1 MPLQTWFN
9 PLMLKAFTSAS
20 LALAVLV
27 AQAVPAATAEEKKKS
42 DTASGGASVI
52 VVKATNACFSDMV
65 RVTGFLVPRRE
76 AVVAV
81 EQEGFRV
88 TEVLVRDGDQVT
100 ENQEL
105 VRLGGPA
112 AAAQAAQAAQQ
123 NPQAAGR
130 PPSSTVSLRAPAAG
144 RIIQATAR
152 AGAFASPQLGPLFRI
167 AIDNEIELDAEVPYV
182 HVLKLTPGVTARIT
196 IDGGPEVS
204 GRVRIVAPEIDRR
217 TQLGKARL
225 AVPRN
230 PAIKIGM
237 FARATIDANRSCGV
251 SVPKSALD
259 HSTVQVVKD
268 NIVETRKVQVGLF
281 SDTDIE
287 IREGVKEGEIIVAN
301 AGTSLHDGDKVKT
314 IFPDEFDRVRR

>member
-1 MPLQTWFN
+1 
-9 PLMLKAFTSAS
+9 MLKAFTSIALS
-20 LALAVLV
+20 SALLAL
-27 AQAVPAATAEEKKKS
+27 PASVHAASDDKS
-42 DTASGGASVI
+42 KSGGAI
-52 VVKATNACFSDMV
+52 VMVAKATNACFSDMI

-88 TEVLVRDGDQVT
+88 NEVLVRDGDQVT

-112 AAAQAAQAAQQ
+112 AAAQAQQ

-130 PPSSTVSLRAPAAG
+130 AGVVSLRAPAAG
-144 RIIQATAR
+144 RVIQSTAR

-167 AIDNEIELDAEVPYV
+167 AIDNEIELDAEVPNV
-182 HVLKLTPGVTARIT
+182 HLLKLSPGATARIT
-196 IDGGPEVS
+196 IDGGPEVA
-204 GRVRIVAPEIDRR
+204 GRVRVVAPEIDRR
-217 TQLGKARL
+217 TQLGKVRL
-225 AVPRN
+225 SVPRN
-230 PAIKIGM
+230 PAIKVGM

-251 SVPKSALD
+251 AIPKSALD

-287 IREGVKEGEIIVAN
+287 IREGIKEGEIVVAN
-301 AGTSLHDGDKVKT
+301 AGTSLHDGDRVKT
-314 IFPDEFDRVRR
+314 IFPDEFDRTRR

>member
-1 MPLQTWFN
+1 MF
-9 PLMLKAFTSAS
+9 KAFASAALS
-20 LALAVLV
+20 SVLLLAL
-27 AQAVPAATAEEKKKS
+27 PAIALGADEKKG
-42 DTASGGASVI
+42 TSGSAQNAVVL

-81 EQEGFRV
+81 DQEGYRV
-88 TEVLVRDGDQVT
+88 AEVLARDGDQVS

-130 PPSSTVSLRAPAAG
+130 PSSTISLRAPAAG
-144 RIIQATAR
+144 RIIQSTAR
-152 AGAFASPQLGPLFRI
+152 AGQFASPQLGPLFRI

-182 HVLKLTPGVTARIT
+182 HVLKLTSGVTARIM

-217 TQLGKARL
+217 TQLGRARL
-225 AVPRN
+225 SVPRN
-230 PAIKIGM
+230 PAIKVGM

-259 HSTVQVVKD
+259 HSTVQVIRD
-268 NIVETRKVQVGLF
+268 NVVETRKVQVGLF

-287 IREGVKEGEIIVAN
+287 IREGVKEGEIVVAN
-301 AGTSLHDGDKVKT
+301 AGTSLHDGDKVRT
-314 IFPDEFDRVRR
+314 IFPDESDRIRR

>member
-1 MPLQTWFN
+1 V
-9 PLMLKAFTSAS
+9 
-20 LALAVLV
+20 LA
-27 AQAVPAATAEEKKKS
+27 
-42 DTASGGASVI
+42 
-52 VVKATNACFSDMV
+52 
-65 RVTGFLVPRRE
+65 
-76 AVVAV
+76 
-81 EQEGFRV
+81 
-88 TEVLVRDGDQVT
+88 RDGDQVT

-130 PPSSTVSLRAPAAG
+130 AGAGTITLRAPAAG
-144 RIIQATAR
+144 RIIHSTAR

-196 IDGGPEVS
+196 IDGGPEVA
-204 GRVRIVAPEIDRR
+204 GRVRVIAPEIDRR

-230 PAIKIGM
+230 PAIKVGM

-281 SDTDIE
+281 SDSDIE
-287 IREGVKEGEIIVAN
+287 IREGVKEGEIVVAN
-301 AGTSLHDGDKVKT
+301 AGTSLHDGDKVKV

>member
-1 MPLQTWFN
+1 
-9 PLMLKAFTSAS
+9 MLKAFTSA
-20 LALAVLV
+20 ALCSALLV
-27 AQAVPAATAEEKKKS
+27 ALPAAADAAEDKTDS
-42 DTASGGASVI
+42 AGASGGVI
-52 VVKATNACFSDMV
+52 VMVVKATNACFSDMV

-88 TEVLVRDGDQVT
+88 NDVLVQDGDQVT

-105 VRLGGPA
+105 VRLGVPA
-112 AAAQAAQAAQQ
+112 AAAQTAQ
-123 NPQAAGR
+123 NPQAGSR
-130 PPSSTVSLRAPAAG
+130 PGVVSLRAPAAG
-144 RIIQATAR
+144 RIIQSTAR

-167 AIDNEIELDAEVPYV
+167 AIDDEIELDAEVPNV
-182 HVLKLTPGVTARIT
+182 HVLKLTRGATARIT

-225 AVPRN
+225 SIPRN
-230 PAIKIGM
+230 PEIKVGM

-251 SVPKSALD
+251 SIPKSALD
-259 HSTVQVVKD
+259 HSTVQIIKN
-268 NIVETRKVQVGLF
+268 NIVETRKVEVGLF

-287 IREGVKEGEIIVAN
+287 IREGIKEGEIVVAN

-314 IFPDEFDRVRR
+314 IFPDEFDRIRR

>member
-1 MPLQTWFN
+1 
-9 PLMLKAFTSAS
+9 MLKAFTSIALSSALLAAS
-20 LALAVLV
+20 PALA
-27 AQAVPAATAEEKKKS
+27 AEEKKK
-42 DTASGGASVI
+42 DTSAGAIVM

-81 EQEGFRV
+81 DQEGYRV
-88 TEVLVRDGDQVT
+88 SEVLVRDGDQVT

-130 PPSSTVSLRAPAAG
+130 GGTISLRAPAAG
-144 RIIQATAR
+144 RIIHATAR

-204 GRVRIVAPEIDRR
+204 GRVRTIAPEIDRR

-225 AVPRN
+225 AVPRH
-230 PAIKIGM
+230 PAIKVGM

-268 NIVETRKVQVGLF
+268 NIVETRKVQVGLR

-287 IREGVKEGEIIVAN
+287 IREGVKEGEIVVAN
-301 AGTSLHDGDKVKT
+301 AGTSLHDGDKVKV
-314 IFPDEFDRVRR
+314 IFPDEFDRARR

>member
-1 MPLQTWFN
+1 MFKTV
-9 PLMLKAFTSAS
+9 T
-20 LALAVLV
+20 
-27 AQAVPAATAEEKKKS
+27 AATLSGFLLTVSPYIAAAAEPKKS
-42 DTASGGASVI
+42 PGGTSDGAMVI

-76 AVVAV
+76 AVVGV

-88 TEVLVRDGDQVT
+88 SEVLVRDGDQVT

-112 AAAQAAQAAQQ
+112 ALAQAAQ
-123 NPQAAGR
+123 NPQAGGR
-130 PPSSTVSLRAPAAG
+130 PGVVTLRAPAAG
-144 RIIQATAR
+144 RVIHANAR

-167 AIDNEIELDAEVPYV
+167 AIDNEIELDAEVPSV
-182 HVLKLTPGVTARIT
+182 HVLKLAPGATARIAL
-196 IDGGPEVS
+196 DDGPEVN
-204 GRVRIVAPEIDRR
+204 GRVRMVAPEIDRR
-217 TQLGKARL
+217 TQLGKTRITIA
-225 AVPRN
+225 RN
-230 PAIKIGM
+230 PALKIGM

-251 SVPKSALD
+251 SIPKSALD

-268 NIVETRKVQVGLF
+268 NIVEKRRVQVGLF

-314 IFPDEFDRVRR
+314 MFADDFDRARGR

>member
-1 MPLQTWFN
+1 
-9 PLMLKAFTSAS
+9 MLKASTSTALS
-20 LALAVLV
+20 AALLLALSAV
-27 AQAVPAATAEEKKKS
+27 THSAEEKGKS
-42 DTASGGASVI
+42 GNASGGAVVM

-88 TEVLVRDGDQVT
+88 SEVLVRDGDQVT

-123 NPQAAGR
+123 NPQAAAGR
-130 PPSSTVSLRAPAAG
+130 AGTVSLRAPAAG
-144 RIIQATAR
+144 RIIHSSAR

-167 AIDNEIELDAEVPYV
+167 AIDNEIELDAEVPNI

-196 IDGGPEVS
+196 IDGGPEVA

-217 TQLGKARL
+217 TQLGKVRL
-225 AVPRN
+225 SVPRN
-230 PAIKIGM
+230 PAIKVGM

-251 SVPKSALD
+251 SIPKSALD
-259 HSTVQVVKD
+259 HSTVQVIKD

-287 IREGVKEGEIIVAN
+287 IRVGVKEGEIIVAN
-301 AGTSLHDGDKVKT
+301 AGTSLHDGDRIKV
-314 IFPDEFDRVRR
+314 IFPDEFDRIRR

>member
-1 MPLQTWFN
+1 
-9 PLMLKAFTSAS
+9 MLKAFTSA
-20 LALAVLV
+20 ALSSALLV
-27 AQAVPAATAEEKKKS
+27 AQASLAPAADDKS
-42 DTASGGASVI
+42 KSGGPSAGAIVM

-88 TEVLVRDGDQVT
+88 NEVLVRDGDQVT

-112 AAAQAAQAAQQ
+112 AAAQAAQ
-123 NPQAAGR
+123 NPQAAGGR
-130 PPSSTVSLRAPAAG
+130 PGVVTLRAPAAG
-144 RIIQATAR
+144 RVIQSTAR

-167 AIDNEIELDAEVPYV
+167 AIDNEIELDAEVPNV

-204 GRVRIVAPEIDRR
+204 GRVRVVAPEIDRR

-230 PAIKIGM
+230 PAIKVGM

-251 SVPKSALD
+251 SIPKSALD
-259 HSTVQVVKD
+259 HSTVQIIKD
-268 NIVETRKVQVGLF
+268 NVVETRKVQVGLF

-287 IREGVKEGEIIVAN
+287 IREGVKEGEIVVAN
-301 AGTSLHDGDKVKT
+301 AGTSLHDGDRVKT

>member
-1 MPLQTWFN
+1 
-9 PLMLKAFTSAS
+9 MLRAFTSV
-20 LALAVLV
+20 ALSSALLV
-27 AQAVPAATAEEKKKS
+27 ALPAHAADEKKK
-42 DTASGGASVI
+42 DASGGAIVM

-81 EQEGFRV
+81 EQEGYRV
-88 TEVLVRDGDQVT
+88 AEVLARDGDQVT

-112 AAAQAAQAAQQ
+112 AAAQAAQQ

-130 PPSSTVSLRAPAAG
+130 AGAGAGTVTLRAPAAG
-144 RIIQATAR
+144 RVIQSTAR

-204 GRVRIVAPEIDRR
+204 GRVRIIAPEIDRR

-225 AVPRN
+225 SVPRH
-230 PAIKIGM
+230 PAIKVGM

-287 IREGVKEGEIIVAN
+287 IREGVKEGEIVVAN
-301 AGTSLHDGDKVKT
+301 AGTSLHDGDKVKV

>member
-1 MPLQTWFN
+1 M
-9 PLMLKAFTSAS
+9 
-20 LALAVLV
+20 
-27 AQAVPAATAEEKKKS
+27 
-42 DTASGGASVI
+42 

-88 TEVLVRDGDQVT
+88 SEVLVRDGDQVT

-123 NPQAAGR
+123 NPQAAAGR
-130 PPSSTVSLRAPAAG
+130 PGTVSLRAPAAG
-144 RIIQATAR
+144 RIIHSSAR

-167 AIDNEIELDAEVPYV
+167 AIDNEIELDAEVPNV
-182 HVLKLTPGVTARIT
+182 HVLKLSSGVTARVT

-217 TQLGKARL
+217 TQLGKVRL
-225 AVPRN
+225 SVPRN
-230 PAIKIGM
+230 PAIKVGM

-251 SVPKSALD
+251 SIPKSALD

-268 NIVETRKVQVGLF
+268 NIVQTRKVQVGLF

-301 AGTSLHDGDKVKT
+301 AGTSLHDGDKIKM
-314 IFPDEFDRVRR
+314 IFPDEFDRIRR

>member
-1 MPLQTWFN
+1 MF
-9 PLMLKAFTSAS
+9 KVFTSVALS
-20 LALAVLV
+20 SALLIALPALA
-27 AQAVPAATAEEKKKS
+27 ADEKKK
-42 DTASGGASVI
+42 DAGGTAAGAIVM

-81 EQEGFRV
+81 DQEGYRV
-88 TEVLVRDGDQVT
+88 TEVLARDGDQVT

-130 PPSSTVSLRAPAAG
+130 AGTITLRAPAAG
-144 RIIQATAR
+144 RIIHSTAR

-196 IDGGPEVS
+196 IDGGPEVA
-204 GRVRIVAPEIDRR
+204 GRVRVIAPEIDRR

-230 PAIKIGM
+230 PAIKVGM

-281 SDTDIE
+281 SDSDIE
-287 IREGVKEGEIIVAN
+287 IREGVKEGEIVVAN
-301 AGTSLHDGDKVKT
+301 AGTSLHDGDKVKV

>member
-1 MPLQTWFN
+1 MIRVLST
-9 PLMLKAFTSAS
+9 
-20 LALAVLV
+20 ALSSVFLV
-27 AQAVPAATAEEKKKS
+27 ALPLVAGAAEEKSK
-42 DTASGGASVI
+42 SGGSSAGAI
-52 VVKATNACFSDMV
+52 VMAVKATNACFSDMV

-112 AAAQAAQAAQQ
+112 AAAQAQQAAQQ
-123 NPQAAGR
+123 NPQAAQQNPR
-130 PPSSTVSLRAPAAG
+130 PGTVTLRAPAAG
-144 RIIQATAR
+144 RIIQSTAR
-152 AGAFASPQLGPLFRI
+152 AGAFASPQIGPLFRI

-182 HVLKLTPGVTARIT
+182 HVLKLTAGVTARIT
-196 IDGGPEVS
+196 IDGGPEVN

-225 AVPRN
+225 TVPRN
-230 PAIKIGM
+230 PAIKVGM

-259 HSTVQVVKD
+259 HSTVQVVRN
-268 NIVETRKVQVGLF
+268 NIVETRKVQTGLF

-301 AGTSLHDGDKVKT
+301 AGTSLHDGDKVQT

>member
-1 MPLQTWFN
+1 MRKT
-9 PLMLKAFTSAS
+9 FTSAALS
-20 LALAVLV
+20 SALLIALAPFALG
-27 AQAVPAATAEEKKKS
+27 AEEKKK
-42 DTASGGASVI
+42 DASGGAI
-52 VVKATNACFSDMV
+52 AMVVKATTACFSDMV

-76 AVVAV
+76 AVVTV
-81 EQEGFRV
+81 DQEGYRV
-88 TEVLVRDGDQVT
+88 AEVLARDGDQVT

-123 NPQAAGR
+123 NPQAPR
-130 PPSSTVSLRAPAAG
+130 SSTISLRAPAAG
-144 RIIQATAR
+144 RIIQSTAR

-204 GRVRIVAPEIDRR
+204 GRVRIINPEIDRR

-230 PAIKIGM
+230 PAIKVGM

-251 SVPKSALD
+251 SIPKSALD
-259 HSTVQVVKD
+259 HSTVQVVRD
-268 NIVETRKVQVGLF
+268 NIVETRKVQVGLL

-287 IREGVKEGEIIVAN
+287 IREGLKEGEIVVAN
-301 AGTSLHDGDKVKT
+301 AGTSLHDGDRIKP

>member
-1 MPLQTWFN
+1 M
-9 PLMLKAFTSAS
+9 MLKAVTSVALS
-20 LALAVLV
+20 SALLVALPALA
-27 AQAVPAATAEEKKKS
+27 AEEKKK
-42 DTASGGASVI
+42 DAPAGAIVM
-52 VVKATNACFSDMV
+52 VVKASNACFSDMV

-81 EQEGFRV
+81 DQEGYRV
-88 TEVLVRDGDQVT
+88 SEVLVRDGDQVT

-130 PPSSTVSLRAPAAG
+130 TGAGTISLRAPAAG
-144 RIIQATAR
+144 RIIHANAR

-204 GRVRIVAPEIDRR
+204 GRVRIIAPEIDRR

-225 AVPRN
+225 AVPRH
-230 PAIKIGM
+230 PAIKVGM

-251 SVPKSALD
+251 SIPKSALD

-287 IREGVKEGEIIVAN
+287 IREGVKEGEIVVAN
-301 AGTSLHDGDKVKT
+301 AGTSLHDGDKVKV

>member
-1 MPLQTWFN
+1 MRKT
-9 PLMLKAFTSAS
+9 FTSAALS
-20 LALAVLV
+20 STLLIALAPLALG
-27 AQAVPAATAEEKKKS
+27 AEEKKK
-42 DTASGGASVI
+42 DAPAGAIVM

-81 EQEGFRV
+81 DQEGYRV
-88 TEVLVRDGDQVT
+88 AEVLARDGDQVT

-123 NPQAAGR
+123 NPQAPR
-130 PPSSTVSLRAPAAG
+130 SSTISLRAPAAG
-144 RIIQATAR
+144 RIIQSTAR

-182 HVLKLTPGVTARIT
+182 HVLKLSPGVTARIT

-204 GRVRIVAPEIDRR
+204 GRVRIINPEIDRR

-251 SVPKSALD
+251 SIPKSALD
-259 HSTVQVVKD
+259 HSTVQVVRD
-268 NIVETRKVQVGLF
+268 NIVETRKVQVGLL

-287 IREGVKEGEIIVAN
+287 IREGLKEGEIVVAN
-301 AGTSLHDGDKVKT
+301 AGTSLHDGDRVKP

>member
-1 MPLQTWFN
+1 MHTPFRAVALSSA
-9 PLMLKAFTSAS
+9 LLVASAS
-20 LALAVLV
+20 LAFA
-27 AQAVPAATAEEKKKS
+27 AEEKK
-42 DTASGGASVI
+42 DTSGRAQGGAIVM

-76 AVVAV
+76 AVVTV
-81 EQEGFRV
+81 DQEGYRV
-88 TEVLVRDGDQVT
+88 AEVLARDGDQVT

-123 NPQAAGR
+123 NPQAPR
-130 PPSSTVSLRAPAAG
+130 SSTISLRAPAAG
-144 RIIQATAR
+144 RIIQSTAR

-204 GRVRIVAPEIDRR
+204 GRVRIINPEIDRR

-230 PAIKIGM
+230 PAIKVGM
-237 FARATIDANRSCGV
+237 FARATIDATRSCGV
-251 SVPKSALD
+251 SIPKSALD

-287 IREGVKEGEIIVAN
+287 IREGLKEGEIVVAN
-301 AGTSLHDGDKVKT
+301 AGTSLHDGDKIKPT
-314 IFPDEFDRVRR
+314 FPDDFDRARR

>member
-1 MPLQTWFN
+1 MRKFL
-9 PLMLKAFTSAS
+9 TSAALS
-20 LALAVLV
+20 SALLVALAPL
-27 AQAVPAATAEEKKKS
+27 ASAAEKKK
-42 DTASGGASVI
+42 DAPGGAQGAIVM

-81 EQEGFRV
+81 DQEGYRV
-88 TEVLVRDGDQVT
+88 AEVLARDGDQVT

-105 VRLGGPA
+105 ARLGGPA

-123 NPQAAGR
+123 NPQAPR
-130 PPSSTVSLRAPAAG
+130 SSTVSLRAPAAG

-204 GRVRIVAPEIDRR
+204 GRVRIIAPEIDRR

-225 AVPRN
+225 AIPRN
-230 PAIKIGM
+230 PAIKVGM

-251 SVPKSALD
+251 SIPKSALD

-287 IREGVKEGEIIVAN
+287 IREGLKEGEIVVGN
-301 AGTSLHDGDKVKT
+301 AGTSLHDGDKIKP
-314 IFPDEFDRVRR
+314 IFPDEFDRIRR

>member
-1 MPLQTWFN
+1 
-9 PLMLKAFTSAS
+9 MLRAFTSA
-20 LALAVLV
+20 ALVSVLLF
-27 AQAVPAATAEEKKKS
+27 ALPSRAADEKKK
-42 DTASGGASVI
+42 DTSGGSSAGASVI
-52 VVKATNACFSDMV
+52 VAKATNACFSDMV

-76 AVVAV
+76 AVVTV
-81 EQEGFRV
+81 DQEGYRV
-88 TEVLVRDGDQVT
+88 SEVLARDGDQVT

-130 PPSSTVSLRAPAAG
+130 GGSITLRAPAAG
-144 RIIQATAR
+144 RVIHSTAR
-152 AGAFASPQLGPLFRI
+152 AGAFASPQQGPLFRI

-196 IDGGPEVS
+196 IDGGPEVT
-204 GRVRIVAPEIDRR
+204 GRVRIIAPEIDRR

-225 AVPRN
+225 SVPRN

-251 SVPKSALD
+251 SIPKSALD
-259 HSTVQVVKD
+259 HSTVQVIKD

-287 IREGVKEGEIIVAN
+287 IREGVKEGEIVVAN
-301 AGTSLHDGDKVKT
+301 AGTSLHDGDRVKM

>member
-1 MPLQTWFN
+1 MRNKTL
-9 PLMLKAFTSAS
+9 TSAALS
-20 LALAVLV
+20 SALLIALAPLALG
-27 AQAVPAATAEEKKKS
+27 AEEKKK
-42 DTASGGASVI
+42 DASGGAI
-52 VVKATNACFSDMV
+52 AMVVKATTACFSDMV

-81 EQEGFRV
+81 DQEGYRV
-88 TEVLVRDGDQVT
+88 AEVLARDGDQVT

-123 NPQAAGR
+123 NPQAPR
-130 PPSSTVSLRAPAAG
+130 SSTISLRAPAAG
-144 RIIQATAR
+144 RIIQSTAR

-204 GRVRIVAPEIDRR
+204 GRVRIINPEIDRR

-230 PAIKIGM
+230 PAIKVGM

-251 SVPKSALD
+251 SIPKSALD
-259 HSTVQVVKD
+259 HSTVQVVRD
-268 NIVETRKVQVGLF
+268 NIVETRKVQVGLL

-287 IREGVKEGEIIVAN
+287 IREGLKEGEIVVAN
-301 AGTSLHDGDKVKT
+301 AGTSLHDGDKIKP

>member
-1 MPLQTWFN
+1 
-9 PLMLKAFTSAS
+9 MLRAVTSVVLS
-20 LALAVLV
+20 SALLLVL
-27 AQAVPAATAEEKKKS
+27 PARGFGADEKKS
-42 DTASGGASVI
+42 TSGSAQNAI
-52 VVKATNACFSDMV
+52 VLAVKATSACFSDMV

-81 EQEGFRV
+81 DQEGYRV
-88 TEVLVRDGDQVT
+88 AEVLARDGDQVT

-123 NPQAAGR
+123 NPQAAAGR
-130 PPSSTVSLRAPAAG
+130 PGTITLRAPAAG
-144 RIIQATAR
+144 RIIQSTAR

-182 HVLKLTPGVTARIT
+182 HVLKLSPGVTARVT

-204 GRVRIVAPEIDRR
+204 GRVRIIAPEIDRR
-217 TQLGKARL
+217 TQLGRAR
-225 AVPRN
+225 VSVSRSPE
-230 PAIKIGM
+230 IKVGM
-237 FARATIDANRSCGV
+237 FARATIDANRSCERV

-259 HSTVQVVKD
+259 HSSVQVIRD
-268 NIVETRKVQVGLF
+268 NVVETRKVQVGRS

-287 IREGVKEGEIIVAN
+287 ILEGVREGEIIVAN

-314 IFPDEFDRVRR
+314 IFPDEFDRIGR

>member
-1 MPLQTWFN
+1 MRKT
-9 PLMLKAFTSAS
+9 FTSAALS
-20 LALAVLV
+20 SALLIALAPFALG
-27 AQAVPAATAEEKKKS
+27 AEEKKK
-42 DTASGGASVI
+42 DTSGGAI
-52 VVKATNACFSDMV
+52 AMVVKATTACFSDMV

-76 AVVAV
+76 AVVTV
-81 EQEGFRV
+81 DQEGYRV
-88 TEVLVRDGDQVT
+88 AEVLARDGDQVT

-123 NPQAAGR
+123 NPQAPR
-130 PPSSTVSLRAPAAG
+130 SSTISLRAPAAG
-144 RIIQATAR
+144 RIIQSTAR

-204 GRVRIVAPEIDRR
+204 GRVRIINPEIDRR

-230 PAIKIGM
+230 PAIKVGM

-251 SVPKSALD
+251 SIPKSALD
-259 HSTVQVVKD
+259 HSTVQVVRD
-268 NIVETRKVQVGLF
+268 NIVETRKVQVGLL

-287 IREGVKEGEIIVAN
+287 IREGLKEGEIVVAN
-301 AGTSLHDGDKVKT
+301 AGTSLHDGDRIKP

>member
-1 MPLQTWFN
+1 MR
-9 PLMLKAFTSAS
+9 KAFAS
-20 LALAVLV
+20 LVLSSALLGAL
-27 AQAVPAATAEEKKKS
+27 PAIANAADDKNKP
-42 DTASGGASVI
+42 GASTNGAIVM

-88 TEVLVRDGDQVT
+88 SEVLARDGDQVT

-112 AAAQAAQAAQQ
+112 AAAQAQQAAQQ

-130 PPSSTVSLRAPAAG
+130 SGIVSLRAPAAG
-144 RIIQATAR
+144 RIIQSTAR
-152 AGAFASPQLGPLFRI
+152 AGSFASPQLGPLFRI

-182 HVLKLTPGVTARIT
+182 HVLKLTAGVTARIT
-196 IDGGPEVS
+196 IDGGPEVN
-204 GRVRIVAPEIDRR
+204 GRVRIIAPEIDRR

-225 AVPRN
+225 SIPRN
-230 PAIKIGM
+230 PAIKVGM

-259 HSTVQVVKD
+259 HSTIQVVKD
-268 NIVETRKVQVGLF
+268 NIVETRKVRTGLF
-281 SDTDIE
+281 SDSDIE
-287 IREGVKEGEIIVAN
+287 IREGVKEGEIVVAN
-301 AGTSLHDGDKVKT
+301 AGTSLHDGDKVKA

>member
-1 MPLQTWFN
+1 MHTPFRAVALS
-9 PLMLKAFTSAS
+9 SALLVAS
-20 LALAVLV
+20 AALALA
-27 AQAVPAATAEEKKKS
+27 ADEKKDS
-42 DTASGGASVI
+42 SGRAQGGAIVM

-65 RVTGFLVPRRE
+65 RVTGFMVPRRE
-76 AVVAV
+76 AVVTV
-81 EQEGFRV
+81 DQEGYRV
-88 TEVLVRDGDQVT
+88 SEVLARDGDQVT

-123 NPQAAGR
+123 NPQAPR
-130 PPSSTVSLRAPAAG
+130 SNTISLRAPAAG
-144 RIIQATAR
+144 RIIASTAR

-196 IDGGPEVS
+196 VDGGTELA
-204 GRVRIVAPEIDRR
+204 GRVRVISPEIDRR

-230 PAIKIGM
+230 PAVKVGM
-237 FARATIDANRSCGV
+237 FARATIDATRSCGV
-251 SVPKSALD
+251 SIPKSALD
-259 HSTVQVVKD
+259 HSAVQVVKD
-268 NIVETRKVQVGLF
+268 NVVETRKVQVGLS

-287 IREGVKEGEIIVAN
+287 IREGLKEGEIIVAN
-301 AGTSLHDGDKVKT
+301 AGTSLHDGDKIKP
-314 IFPDEFDRVRR
+314 IFPDEFDRIRR

>member
-1 MPLQTWFN
+1 
-9 PLMLKAFTSAS
+9 MLKALTSAALS
-20 LALAVLV
+20 SALLAALPALA
-27 AQAVPAATAEEKKKS
+27 ADEKKK
-42 DTASGGASVI
+42 DAGGAIVM

-81 EQEGFRV
+81 DQEGYRV
-88 TEVLVRDGDQVT
+88 SEVLVRDGDQVT

-130 PPSSTVSLRAPAAG
+130 AGAGTISLRAPAAG
-144 RIIQATAR
+144 RVIQATAR

-182 HVLKLTPGVTARIT
+182 HVLKLTPGVTARVT

-204 GRVRIVAPEIDRR
+204 GRVRIIAPEIDRR

-225 AVPRN
+225 SVPRH
-230 PAIKIGM
+230 PAIKVGM

-251 SVPKSALD
+251 SIPKSALD

-287 IREGVKEGEIIVAN
+287 IREGIKEGEIVVAN
-301 AGTSLHDGDKVKT
+301 AGTSLHDGDKVKV